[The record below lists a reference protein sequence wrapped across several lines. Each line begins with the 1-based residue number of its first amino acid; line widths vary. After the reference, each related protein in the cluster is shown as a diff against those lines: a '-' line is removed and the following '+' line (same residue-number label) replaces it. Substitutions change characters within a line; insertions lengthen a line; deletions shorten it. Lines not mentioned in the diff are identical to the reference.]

1 MKVRRKMQ
9 KIGGSYYLN
18 LPMKWITDRNISE
31 NSELE
36 LVVLQDG
43 GLKVAPEIQEIPAEE
58 VIIKC
63 KDKSIIISQPEV
75 MLADMMGKDVYQ
87 ITGVVSES
95 TRPTEHDIKMVM
107 RKTGK
112 GREEVVKALEDLNN
126 DLAAA
131 IVELKQ
137 KKGK

>member
-1 MKVRRKMQ
+1 MLGNMDPKKMQ
-9 KIGGSYYLN
+9 EM
-18 LPMKWITDRNISE
+18 MKKLNIS
-31 NSELE
+31 
-36 LVVLQDG
+36 V
-43 GLKVAPEIQEIPAEE
+43 QEILAQE

-63 KDKSIIISQPEV
+63 RDKNIIISKPEI

-95 TRPTEHDIKMVM
+95 TRPSEHDIEMVM

-112 GREEVVKALEDLNN
+112 GREEVEDALEGLNN

-131 IVELKQ
+131 IMELKSKEG
-137 KKGK
+137 KKK

>member
-1 MKVRRKMQ
+1 MLGKMDPKKMQ
-9 KIGGSYYLN
+9 NLMRKLN
-18 LPMKWITDRNISE
+18 IN
-31 NSELE
+31 
-36 LVVLQDG
+36 V
-43 GLKVAPEIQEIPAEE
+43 QEIPAEE

-63 KDKSIIISQPEV
+63 KDKNIIISKPEV

-87 ITGVVSES
+87 VTGTVSES
-95 TRPTEHDIKMVM
+95 TRPSNHDIEVVM

-112 GREEVVKALEDLNN
+112 GREEVEKALESLNN

-137 KKGK
+137 KKK